1 MKSNK
6 VFLSQIPSLA
16 FLQYLSVSLVL
27 TNDLLDEAT
36 RSVRIVEFH
45 KVILKKMS
53 SVESKSTI
61 IQGITSIFVIV
72 LMSCDAFSQS
82 GEKINSL

>member
-6 VFLSQIPSLA
+6 VFLSQIPSLD
-16 FLQYLSVSLVL
+16 FLQYLYVSLVL
-27 TNDLLDEAT
+27 TNGVRRAT

-45 KVILKKMS
+45 KIILKKMS

-61 IQGITSIFVIV
+61 ILRSVHYFYICYWFNV
-72 LMSCDAFSQS
+72 LRCIQPIRSKS
-82 GEKINSL
+82 